1 VGFSNCQSTF
11 DADAV
16 NKYVA
21 NTVTGLSAAVEAAHA
36 GHSGDA
42 IKAGTARIPVLEA
55 QLCTNT
61 CGAASDGDCDDGG
74 QGGEFSFC
82 ALGTDCADCGP
93 RNPQHAGD
101 AMRAGGMP
109 AGDADAAPTTSYPSS
124 WLLGGADE
132 RGIIYT
138 RFWLVASAPSD
149 ERRLSIATV
158 AVPCT
163 AGLFLAGLLRVLRA
177 RPTVTLL

>member
-1 VGFSNCQSTF
+1 M
-11 DADAV
+11 
-16 NKYVA
+16 
-21 NTVTGLSAAVEAAHA
+21 H
-36 GHSGDA
+36 
-42 IKAGTARIPVLEA
+42 
-55 QLCTNT
+55 
-61 CGAASDGDCDDGG
+61 
-74 QGGEFSFC
+74 
-82 ALGTDCADCGP
+82 
-93 RNPQHAGD
+93 
-101 AMRAGGMP
+101 AGGMP

-158 AVPCT
+158 AVACT
-163 AGLFLAGLLRVLRA
+163 AGLFLAGLLRVVRA